1 MDWRNKSSNRF
12 LSSSSWSSSPF
23 PIISAISTS
32 TLWNNQH
39 LCISHTQ
46 KHERVHSFYININSC
61 QRITFS
67 RSSGPGAQIKIF
79 TTWTIKETLD
89 AMKFGAFSVFD
100 NKNLFTRSWSK
111 MKSVLWHFFHSS
123 LKTHLGEFWGLQ
135 QKTTFH
141 KKLINHGRNGGW
153 NWLTVKHP
161 WYVSSRV
168 FFRV

>member
-1 MDWRNKSSNRF
+1 MDWSNKSSNRF

-32 TLWNNQH
+32 TLWNNQQ

-79 TTWTIKETLD
+79 IIWTMKETLD

-100 NKNLFTRSWSK
+100 NKNIFTRSWSK
-111 MKSVLWHFFHSS
+111 IRVLRVTTKDNISQKINYWGFVWKRSIS
-123 LKTHLGEFWGLQ
+123 TIYSWEKWRGKLGDG
-135 QKTTFH
+135 
-141 KKLINHGRNGGW
+141 
-153 NWLTVKHP
+153 
-161 WYVSSRV
+161 
-168 FFRV
+168 